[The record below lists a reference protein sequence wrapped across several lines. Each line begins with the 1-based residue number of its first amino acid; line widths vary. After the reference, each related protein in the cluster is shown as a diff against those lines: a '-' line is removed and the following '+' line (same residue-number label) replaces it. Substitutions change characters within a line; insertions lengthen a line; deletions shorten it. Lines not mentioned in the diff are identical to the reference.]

1 MQIQRLAYKALVIVS
16 FLLRLSVAEAFA
28 QASEKPQGEIS
39 SSDSE
44 SQIYSLQ
51 VSNLSPVQ
59 GETIKVSTTTGDSQK
74 SPVVSFNGEN
84 YKMFVCGTKYEAL
97 LAVPVTIKPGSYA
110 IKCGGASAN
119 ITVKDAHFPVHGLR
133 LPPDKNNFKASPGE
147 KEEMEKA
154 KATLSDIR
162 AWSEGVVFEK
172 PIPNARMSSPFGVRR
187 KVNGKLLDDYFH
199 SGVDFA
205 AGTGTPIHAVAPG
218 VVIAARPHKIS
229 RLHGNFVCLDHGQGV
244 ISIYIH
250 MNSIA
255 VKVGDTVK
263 MGQKVGTVGK
273 TGRAN
278 GPHLH
283 FGIYVN
289 QTACNPKFWFSRNF

>member
-1 MQIQRLAYKALVIVS
+1 MHRHASKALVS
-16 FLLRLSVAEAFA
+16 FICFCLLDLSVAAANA
-28 QASEKPQGEIS
+28 QAAEKSQGEIESSS
-39 SSDSE
+39 SSDCKLHT
-44 SQIYSLQ
+44 LQ
-51 VSNLSPVQ
+51 VSNLSPTQ
-59 GETIKVSTTTGDSQK
+59 GETIKVSTATGDS
-74 SPVVSFNGEN
+74 SSVVSFNGTQF
-84 YKMFVCGTKYEAL
+84 KMFASGTKYEAL
-97 LAVPVTIKPGSYA
+97 LAVPVTINPGKYV
-110 IKCGGASAN
+110 IKCGDESVK

-133 LPPDKNNFKASPGE
+133 LPPDKDNFKASPGE

-154 KATLSDIR
+154 KATCSDTR
-162 AWSEGVVFEK
+162 LWTEVFAK
-172 PIPNARMSSPFGVRR
+172 PISGAGMSSPFGVRR
-187 KVNGKLLDDYFH
+187 KVNGKLLPDYFH
-199 SGVDFA
+199 SGVDFRA
-205 AGTGTPIHAVAPG
+205 VTGTPILAVAPG

-255 VKVGDTVK
+255 VKVGDKVEA
-263 MGQKVGTVGK
+263 GQKVGTVGK

-289 QTACNPKFWFSRNF
+289 QTAANPKFWFSQNF